1 MAEITRSIEIIASR
15 NRVWSHIQPQ
25 KWPEVFNFVKE
36 VDGYPTAKAG
46 VGTKVTVVAGQN
58 GENLVKYNVEIVE
71 LIEKEKIVYRR
82 YGGPLSGTGIIQ
94 IQSLQTGTLLRR
106 TSYYEDALSEE
117 TLRALGEG
125 MEKDNL
131 RLKEIIEKIGS

>member
-1 MAEITRSIEIIASR
+1 MPEITRSIEIIASR

-25 KWPEVFNFVKE
+25 KWPTIFNFVKE
-36 VDGYPTAKAG
+36 VDGYPTAQAG
-46 VGTKVTVVAGQN
+46 VGTKVEVVAGKN

-71 LIEKEKIVYRR
+71 LVEKEKIVYRR
-82 YGGPLSGTGIIQ
+82 YGGPLTGTGMMQ
-94 IQSLQTGTLLRR
+94 IQPLQTGTLLRR
-106 TSYYEDALSEE
+106 TSFYDDPLSED